1 MTTGWAAT
9 AAAMASHRSGSST
22 THTVWR
28 TPSSSMAATGSVST
42 GSRSVRPLASDSPQM
57 AERLARHARSR
68 SRRSLR
74 AFGGVCSWGGMSFPR
89 GLRFS
94 APMTPAWPVGE
105 PGCDHAAM
113 AWVLDLDGVVWLAE
127 QPIDG
132 AAPAVERLRARGD
145 RVLFATNNSWA
156 RLEDQEAKLGRMGIP
171 AAGDV
176 VTSAMAAA
184 TLVEPGERVLV
195 CGGPG
200 VVQALAARGAEP
212 VAEGDAAAVVVGFH
226 RDFDY
231 ERLRIAATAVR
242 HGSRLV
248 ATNDGV
254 RPVVAGKPHRPMA
267 DLIRALAGDEG
278 TVVGDRPETDGAFAA
293 ALGYRFALVLSGV
306 TGEADLPVV

>member
-1 MTTGWAAT
+1 MQL
-9 AAAMASHRSGSST
+9 
-22 THTVWR
+22 
-28 TPSSSMAATGSVST
+28 TPV
-42 GSRSVRPLASDSPQM
+42 
-57 AERLARHARSR
+57 
-68 SRRSLR
+68 
-74 AFGGVCSWGGMSFPR
+74 
-89 GLRFS
+89 
-94 APMTPAWPVGE
+94 WPVGE

-132 AAPAVERLRARGD
+132 AATAVDRLRARGE

-156 RLEDQEAKLGRMGIP
+156 RLEEQEAKLDRMGIP

-184 TLVEPGERVLV
+184 MLVDAGERVLV

-200 VVQALAARGAEP
+200 VVQAVAARGAEP
-212 VAEGDAAAVVVGFH
+212 VADGDAAAVIVGFY

-242 HGSRLV
+242 RGARLL
-248 ATNDGV
+248 ATNDDATYPTPDGPIPGGGALVAAVACAAGV
-254 RPVVAGKPHRPMA
+254 RPVVAGNPHRPMA

-293 ALGYRFALVLSGV
+293 ALGYRFALVLTGV
-306 TGEADLPVV
+306 TGEADLPVEPSPDVVAASLADLVVSGPPR